1 VDAFSYLAVLLSI
14 ILGLGMTQVLT
25 ALGRLI
31 RNRDRV
37 RMRWLPL
44 LWAAVLLIIYVQV
57 WWSMYGLRLRQVWT
71 FLDFCIVLAQTA
83 TLYLMAA
90 VALPEQVEEAGT
102 DLGVYFDR
110 HHRWFFG
117 FFLATLV
124 ISVVKDMIL
133 NGQLPDRMNLAFHG
147 IFAAG
152 CIAGLLVRGRRS
164 QEALG
169 VGFAVA
175 LVAYI
180 GMLFT
185 RLR

>member
-1 VDAFSYLAVLLSI
+1 
-14 ILGLGMTQVLT
+14 
-25 ALGRLI
+25 
-31 RNRDRV
+31 
-37 RMRWLPL
+37 
-44 LWAAVLLIIYVQV
+44 
-57 WWSMYGLRLRQVWT
+57 
-71 FLDFCIVLAQTA
+71 
-83 TLYLMAA
+83 
-90 VALPEQVEEAGT
+90 
-102 DLGVYFDR
+102 
-110 HHRWFFG
+110 
-117 FFLATLV
+117 
-124 ISVVKDMIL
+124 MIL